1 MSVQVST
8 LASCTRSDAGKHPV
22 CVECGQH
29 EETLPDGTPYGGWGL
44 WFGKYCS
51 RCALTT
57 GKTTEAEDE

>member
-1 MSVQVST
+1 MTVQVPT
-8 LASCTRSDAGKHPV
+8 PETCTSERPL

-51 RCALTT
+51 RCALAT
-57 GKTTEAEDE
+57 GKATEAEDEA

>member
-1 MSVQVST
+1 MTPSVSAPN
-8 LASCTRSDAGKHPV
+8 LDTRPL

-57 GKTTEAEDE
+57 GKTWEDEDD

>member
-1 MSVQVST
+1 MTPSVSAPN
-8 LASCTRSDAGKHPV
+8 LDTRPV